1 MLDMLKERGDWQGDL
16 KGHLKAFCARKW
28 NCDFSEEMSRSVHK
42 MLETW
47 VNEEG
52 GRDVYKR
59 QGHTGRF
66 MHDCF

>member
-1 MLDMLKERGDWQGDL
+1 MLKERGDWQGDL

-52 GRDVYKR
+52 GR
-59 QGHTGRF
+59 
-66 MHDCF
+66 